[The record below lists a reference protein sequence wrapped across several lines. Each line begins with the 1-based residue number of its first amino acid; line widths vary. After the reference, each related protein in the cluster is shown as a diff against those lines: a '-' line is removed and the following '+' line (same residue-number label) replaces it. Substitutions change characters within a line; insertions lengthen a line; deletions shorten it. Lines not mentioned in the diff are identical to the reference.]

1 MTLQMRDNEN
11 KTLGEERKMVSLIRG
26 LKESQI
32 EMASMFFKSDVNTIK
47 TILSLIKEN
56 PEMDDEEIAE
66 LYINEQ
72 E

>member
-1 MTLQMRDNEN
+1 
-11 KTLGEERKMVSLIRG
+11 MVSLIRG

-32 EMASMFFKSDVNTIK
+32 EMASMFLKSDVNTIK
-47 TILSLIKEN
+47 TILSLIKEH
-56 PEMDDEEIAE
+56 PKMDDEEIAE

>member
-11 KTLGEERKMVSLIRG
+11 KTLGEERKMVSLIRD

-32 EMASMFFKSDVNTIK
+32 EMASIFLKSDVNTIK
-47 TILSLIKEN
+47 TILSLIKEH

-66 LYINEQ
+66 LYIYQ
-72 E
+72 QD